1 MFLTELLDFAHKT
14 LETLSGGDSTVKGFM
29 TLGLMGVLGYFGRT
43 IPQSILNFIHRNTI
57 ASMTFTRAG
66 AYSMDLHN
74 YAAFMKWFAETKW
87 AKYDRNRRVT
97 FDRDDP
103 AFGPGAGFHW
113 FFFEGRYF
121 WFHVVRLNSS
131 GTDIEKEEFTLY
143 TFGRTTA
150 PFEKLVEAFR
160 IKPNRNEIRIFAPED
175 GRWSVTGKLKLDCG
189 ETLVIDPQVEKEFFG
204 SIDWFVANE
213 PWYRKRGRAYKHTV
227 ILEGPPGTGK
237 AQPLT
242 SLVKVPGG
250 WKKMGEIQVGD
261 MVTAWDG
268 KPTRVDGVFPQGKK
282 QTFSI
287 TFRDGRTVE
296 ACDEHLWKVF
306 SKDWKTKENPTGW
319 RIINTTELF
328 GRMNST
334 KQRMYVPLCKS
345 EDGPTVELPIHPY
358 NLGVLLGDGGLTSTS
373 IVLTKGD
380 QQLFDLFAENMPDTL
395 EYTPRDEISRAVVGK
410 EWRNNCYRTALDEM
424 GLMGKDSLSKFV
436 PAIYLNASHEQR
448 LALLQGLMDTDGTVD
463 KSKSLSFCSSSYQ
476 LATHVQYLVRSLGG
490 MAKIKSKQT
499 FYTYQGERKEGA
511 MAYNVN
517 IRYPKPSELFRLDSK
532 RSKTNDDNQ
541 YAAGLKL
548 EIKHINLAKRVEC
561 QCISVEHEDHLYV
574 TDGFTVTHNT
584 SLIKAAGRRYK
595 RDIHFINLATDG
607 RSLQKL
613 ISQLRPGDLICIE
626 DFDDVKSLHRRVED
640 PVRRLEMGENENKND
655 LAFMDCDIQLST
667 FLNILQGVVELD
679 DLIIV
684 LTTNHIEKIDP
695 AVYRPSRVDKK
706 IHVPF
711 LKDAEIKRYIDVMYD
726 NPTYDRNVM
735 FPDTAA
741 AVLSGLFNEYP
752 HEATD
757 FIARLDTMTDAYI
770 AENYAMRAEPA
781 KPKTTPVAPAPITGD
796 SVCEPT
802 PL

>member
-1 MFLTELLDFAHKT
+1 MFLTELLELAHKT

-29 TLGLMGVLGYFGRT
+29 TLGLMGALGYFGRT
-43 IPQSILNFIHRNTI
+43 IPQSILNFIRRNTI

-160 IKPNRNEIRIFAPED
+160 IKPNRNEIRIFSPED
-175 GRWSVTGKLKLDCG
+175 GRWSVTGKLKLNCG

-213 PWYRKRGRAYKHTV
+213 SWYRKRGRAYKHTV

-237 AQPLT
+237 
-242 SLVKVPGG
+242 
-250 WKKMGEIQVGD
+250 
-261 MVTAWDG
+261 
-268 KPTRVDGVFPQGKK
+268 
-282 QTFSI
+282 
-287 TFRDGRTVE
+287 
-296 ACDEHLWKVF
+296 
-306 SKDWKTKENPTGW
+306 
-319 RIINTTELF
+319 
-328 GRMNST
+328 
-334 KQRMYVPLCKS
+334 
-345 EDGPTVELPIHPY
+345 
-358 NLGVLLGDGGLTSTS
+358 
-373 IVLTKGD
+373 
-380 QQLFDLFAENMPDTL
+380 
-395 EYTPRDEISRAVVGK
+395 
-410 EWRNNCYRTALDEM
+410 
-424 GLMGKDSLSKFV
+424 
-436 PAIYLNASHEQR
+436 
-448 LALLQGLMDTDGTVD
+448 
-463 KSKSLSFCSSSYQ
+463 
-476 LATHVQYLVRSLGG
+476 
-490 MAKIKSKQT
+490 
-499 FYTYQGERKEGA
+499 
-511 MAYNVN
+511 
-517 IRYPKPSELFRLDSK
+517 
-532 RSKTNDDNQ
+532 
-541 YAAGLKL
+541 
-548 EIKHINLAKRVEC
+548 
-561 QCISVEHEDHLYV
+561 
-574 TDGFTVTHNT
+574 T

-640 PVRRLEMGENENKND
+640 PARRLEMGEKENKND

-741 AVLSGLFNEYP
+741 AVLSGLFNEHP

-781 KPKTTPVAPAPITGD
+781 KPKPAPIAPAPSTGE